1 MSEHDEN
8 VVVTLVDEND
18 ESFDAELLDS
28 IMYDGHVYN
37 FFIPVEEKEKEEP
50 LVIIL
55 EYIEEGGIVAAE
67 WSENFAEL
75 LALEQPIRV
84 DIQRVDED
92 TRRITIEGA
101 NL

>member
-1 MSEHDEN
+1 MSENNEN

-28 IMYDGHVYN
+28 IMYDGHIYN

-55 EYIEEGGIVAAE
+55 EYVEEGDDIVLLPV
-67 WSENFAEL
+67 ENEVLLDEIWQAYEDEL
-75 LALEQPIRV
+75 E
-84 DIQRVDED
+84 E
-92 TRRITIEGA
+92 E
-101 NL
+101 

>member
-1 MSEHDEN
+1 MSEKNEN

-28 IMYDGHVYN
+28 IMYDGHIYN

-55 EYIEEGGIVAAE
+55 EYIEEGDDIVLLPV
-67 WSENFAEL
+67 ENEVL
-75 LALEQPIRV
+75 L
-84 DIQRVDED
+84 DE
-92 TRRITIEGA
+92 IWQAYEEEFEEE
-101 NL
+101 